1 MLHGVSALLRL
12 LLLMQAVFRHLHQAV
27 AAGTVQWL
35 GPVVQVKQHWQRLR
49 QFAWSSSTTLLGV
62 VRR

>member
-1 MLHGVSALLRL
+1 MLHGASTLLL
-12 LLLMQAVFRHLHQAV
+12 LLLMRVLFRHPHQAV

-35 GPVVQVKQHWQRLR
+35 GPVLQVKQHWQRLR
-49 QFAWSSSTTLLGV
+49 QFALSSSTTLLGV